1 VIGFER
7 KKAKGL
13 NRIAKKEKK
22 RAKVNTAS
30 ERRTLALSIIT

>member
-13 NRIAKKEKK
+13 NRIAKKRKK
-22 RAKVNTAS
+22 RAKVNAFNVQIFW
-30 ERRTLALSIIT
+30 L

>member
-13 NRIAKKEKK
+13 NRIAKKKK